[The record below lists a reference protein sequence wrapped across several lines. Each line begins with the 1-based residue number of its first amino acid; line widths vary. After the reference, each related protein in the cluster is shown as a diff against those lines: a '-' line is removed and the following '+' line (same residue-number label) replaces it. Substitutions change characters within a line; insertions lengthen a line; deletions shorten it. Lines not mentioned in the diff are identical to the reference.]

1 MDVAALLIQRRV
13 FKTVRPRRKEL
24 AWGIGGV
31 GGSVQMMAEFG
42 GRIARGHPE
51 KLADLRRTLLVVGGV
66 NYG

>member
-1 MDVAALLIQRRV
+1 MDVAALLIQTRV

-31 GGSVQMMAEFG
+31 GGYVQMMAEFG

-51 KLADLRRTLLVVGGV
+51 KLADLRRTLLVARGV